1 MHSPVHVVG
10 RGGDPL
16 LDAMVDEAGTTTSTT
31 SSNGS
36 LHCPRVDVVSSM
48 DMAYC
53 CVRGRRRDMDKLIN
67 GQ

>member
-16 LDAMVDEAGTTTSTT
+16 LDAMVDEAGTT

-36 LHCPRVDVVSSM
+36 LHCPRVDVASSM

-53 CVRGRRRDMDKLIN
+53 CVRGRTRDMDKLIN